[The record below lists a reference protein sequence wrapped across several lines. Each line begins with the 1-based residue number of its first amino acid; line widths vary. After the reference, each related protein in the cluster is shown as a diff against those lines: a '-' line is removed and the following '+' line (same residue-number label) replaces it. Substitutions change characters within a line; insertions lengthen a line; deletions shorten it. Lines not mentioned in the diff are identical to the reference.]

1 MARSG
6 TASERHFR
14 IYESNPWRRFRRDL
28 WVFLYLAKIV
38 LLWLRVGGRL
48 RRELRRAKRDN
59 RPIVL
64 DRIMGGTV

>member
-1 MARSG
+1 MADK

-14 IYESNPWRRFRRDL
+14 LYTRNPWLRFRRDV
-28 WVFLYLAKIV
+28 WVLFYLARIM

-48 RRELRRAKRDN
+48 RRELRRARRTN